1 MKGNQLCLLK
11 SAVVHANFEFGA
23 GGSATTQ
30 DPEAARNGLELIVRV
45 VSALLGRNL
54 CPRVLRSSL
63 AVVADIGE
71 FHVSTH
77 QPRGVGEATQ
87 KVFDGAEGFL

>member
-1 MKGNQLCLLK
+1 MKGSQLCLLR

-54 CPRVLRSSL
+54 CPRVPRSSL

-71 FHVSTH
+71 FHVSS